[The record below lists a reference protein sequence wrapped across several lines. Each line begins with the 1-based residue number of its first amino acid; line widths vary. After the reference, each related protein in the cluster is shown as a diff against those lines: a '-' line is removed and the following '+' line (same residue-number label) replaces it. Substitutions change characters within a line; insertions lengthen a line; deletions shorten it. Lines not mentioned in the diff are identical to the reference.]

1 MTDPVRGDVVA
12 PEEARRIVLD
22 IYSRVPEG
30 GTSVAEAMYPP
41 EALAGVPASVKE
53 LALGVG
59 HPCGFADLREGEV
72 VLDLGSGGGIDTLLA
87 AGAVGSAGKAIG
99 LDVTPEMVA
108 TGEEHARLMGVTNVD
123 FRLGAMEEIPLPDES
138 VDVIISNG
146 VISISQRKH
155 KVFWEAWR
163 VLRPGGRIV
172 FGDMALNGPLP
183 AEVRKHPEAI
193 AT

>member
-1 MTDPVRGDVVA
+1 MRDSARGDVVA
-12 PEEARRIVLD
+12 PDEARRIVLRT
-22 IYSRVPEG
+22 YRQVPSSD
-30 GTSVAEAMYPP
+30 TSVADAMYPTD
-41 EALAGVPASVKE
+41 ALAALPETVKE

-59 HPCGFADLREGEV
+59 HPCGFAELKEGEV
-72 VLDLGSGGGIDTLLA
+72 VLDLGAGGGIDTFLA
-87 AGAVGSAGKAIG
+87 ARAVGPAGKAIG
-99 LDVTPEMVA
+99 LDITPEMIA
-108 TGEEHARLMGVTNVD
+108 KAEEHASLMRVTNVE

-146 VISISQRKH
+146 VISMSQRKH
-155 KVFWEAWR
+155 LVFWEAYR

-183 AEVRKHPEAI
+183 AEVRRHPQAV